1 MKPFLLLA
9 IVASLAVTGISP
21 FTASATAANSS
32 KRLKKAKPTPEP
44 EKSKAFS
51 EIKSVSGDSITVT
64 HSKTTT
70 TYKMSN
76 ETQIRVDGQSVR
88 STSLKPGMH
97 VEVTP
102 SGINPTLLL
111 SVSATTPSKN

>member
-1 MKPFLLLA
+1 MKRFLLLA
-9 IVASLAVTGISP
+9 LVASLAVTVISP
-21 FTASATAANSS
+21 DTASAKTGAGKS
-32 KRLKKAKPTPEP
+32 KKAKPTPEP

-88 STSLKPGMH
+88 STSLKAGMH
-97 VEVTP
+97 VEVTA

-111 SVSATTPSKN
+111 SVAATTPSKN

>member
-9 IVASLAVTGISP
+9 IVASLAVTGIAP
-21 FTASATAANSS
+21 FTASATAANS

-64 HSKTTT
+64 HSKTNT

-76 ETQIRVDGQSVR
+76 ETQIRVDGKSVR
-88 STSLKPGMH
+88 AAGLKPGMH
-97 VEVTP
+97 VEVTA

-111 SVSATTPSKN
+111 SVAATTPSKN

>member
-1 MKPFLLLA
+1 MKRFLLLA
-9 IVASLAVTGISP
+9 IVASLAVTVISP
-21 FTASATAANSS
+21 YTASAKTSS
-32 KRLKKAKPTPEP
+32 TGKLKKGKPTPEP

-76 ETQIRVDGQSVR
+76 ETQIRVDGQSAR
-88 STSLKPGMH
+88 SSSLKPGMH

-111 SVSATTPSKN
+111 SVAATTPPKS

>member
-1 MKPFLLLA
+1 MKRFLLLA
-9 IVASLAVTGISP
+9 IVASLAVTVISP
-21 FTASATAANSS
+21 DTASAKAGNGKS
-32 KRLKKAKPTPEP
+32 KKAKPTPVP
-44 EKSKAFS
+44 EKAKAFS

-64 HSKTTT
+64 HSKTNT
-70 TYKMSN
+70 TYKMSS

-88 STSLKPGMH
+88 ATSLKPGMH

-111 SVSATTPSKN
+111 SVAATSPPKN

>member
-1 MKPFLLLA
+1 MKPCLLLA
-9 IVASLAVTGISP
+9 AIASLAL
-21 FTASATAANSS
+21 ATFAPDAVAA
-32 KRLKKAKPTPEP
+32 KGGGRTKKAKPTPVP

-51 EIKSVSGDSITVT
+51 EIKSVAGDTITIE

-102 SGINPTLLL
+102 SSINP
-111 SVSATTPSKN
+111 SVLRSIAATTPSKS